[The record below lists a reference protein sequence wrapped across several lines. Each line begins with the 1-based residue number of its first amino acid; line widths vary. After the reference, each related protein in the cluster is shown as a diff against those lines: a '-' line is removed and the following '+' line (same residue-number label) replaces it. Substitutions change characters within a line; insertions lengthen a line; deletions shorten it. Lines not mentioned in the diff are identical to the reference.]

1 MYYAFF
7 GLTQPPFK
15 ITPDTD
21 VFFEG
26 GNRGAILEALIYAI
40 TNGEGIIKV
49 TGEVGS
55 GKTMLCRVLQTRL
68 PENIETVYLAN
79 PSVSPEE
86 ILHAIAFELQLPIA
100 KDASRIEVMHALNT
114 YLLERHSQQR
124 QVVVFVEESQGM
136 PIATL
141 EEIRLLSNLE
151 TQQYKLLQILLFGQP
166 ELDENLRQPQ
176 IRQLRER
183 ITHSFTLS
191 PLDEG
196 DVRAYLAFRLHAA
209 GYHGPDLFSRR
220 VIAYM
225 TQACEGLTRRINL
238 VADKALLAA
247 FAEGTH
253 NVSLKHVK
261 AAVRDSE
268 FSDVHGTAGSSPLN
282 YALGG
287 LALGGLLGGGL
298 YAAYLA
304 LTNPRETTSIATPAQ
319 STTEA
324 LPLQQTGENT
334 TAAVAATTPQP
345 SRNATKPANSPTI
358 TRKETLS
365 ETKVR
370 SAGLD
375 SAPPPQTYSEQSGH
389 AAANLTAA
397 EKNAAIRP
405 LSPESGPLPKIP
417 GTSAEAVA
425 LAELADP
432 GLATGDVLEQRLHAT
447 DQWLAQQRGSEFSIQ
462 LLGSNDPELLRAYFK
477 TIGKYLEIEKVY
489 VYRTIANRRPSLTVL
504 YGNFVDRAEVNR
516 MLDSL
521 PDDLKANRPYYRT
534 IHGIRSEI
542 ARHRSS

>member
-7 GLTQPPFK
+7 GLTHPPFK

-68 PENIETVYLAN
+68 PKNVETVYLAN

-86 ILHAIAFELQLPIA
+86 ILQAIAFELQLPIA
-100 KDASRIEVMHALNT
+100 KDASRLEVMHALNT

-124 QVVVFVEESQGM
+124 QVVVFVEESQGI

-183 ITHSFTLS
+183 ITHSFTLA
-191 PLDEG
+191 PLDEA

-220 VIAYM
+220 VIAYL

-253 NVSLKHVK
+253 NVSLRHVK

-268 FSDVHGTAGSSPLN
+268 FSGVPKPGGFSPLV

-287 LALGGLLGGGL
+287 LVLGGFLGCGV
-298 YAAYLA
+298 YAAYMT
-304 LTNPRETTSIATPAQ
+304 LTNTQETNSAATLAQPAGQ
-319 STTEA
+319 T
-324 LPLQQTGENT
+324 LMPQTGDNMT
-334 TAAVAATTPQP
+334 QAVAASPRPSIEPTPAD
-345 SRNATKPANSPTI
+345 SAALAKKEILATSK
-358 TRKETLS
+358 RQ
-365 ETKVR
+365 
-370 SAGLD
+370 SAGME
-375 SAPPPQTYSEQSGH
+375 SAPPHQSAGGENGVTT
-389 AAANLTAA
+389 ATSTAA
-397 EKNAAIRP
+397 EKTAAPRP
-405 LSPESGPLPKIP
+405 PIPVTAPLPRIS
-417 GTSAEAVA
+417 GN
-425 LAELADP
+425 
-432 GLATGDVLEQRLHAT
+432 GATARASSDLIEPDLPAGDVLEQRLHAT
-447 DQWLAQQRGSEFSIQ
+447 ERWLAQPRGPEYSIQ
-462 LLGSNDPELLRAYFK
+462 LLGTNDPELLREYFK
-477 TIGKYLEIEKVY
+477 TIRKYLEIEKVF
-489 VYRTIANRRPSLTVL
+489 VYRTIANQRPSLTVL
-504 YGNFVDRAEVNR
+504 YGNFASRSAVNR

-534 IHGIRSEI
+534 IQGIRSEI